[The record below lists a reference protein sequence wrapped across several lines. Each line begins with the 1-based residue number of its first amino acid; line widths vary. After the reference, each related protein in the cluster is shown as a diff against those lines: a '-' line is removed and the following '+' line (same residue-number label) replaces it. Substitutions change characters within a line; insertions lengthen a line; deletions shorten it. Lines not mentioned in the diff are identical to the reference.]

1 MKKFRFL
8 KSEIMKNNLL
18 IKEDGYICNG
28 IVALKEKYVLV
39 NKNLNVDFVTLLEMA
54 EINKMLLNPKWKT
67 IIDVLEI
74 NNNLELKE
82 VEILENELSK
92 IFYNLKIEN
101 REIRMYKHDID
112 KILSIDANIKLCY
125 DKKSKYSDKLY
136 IMLNNEIIGNICG
149 SY

>member
-39 NKNLNVDFVTLLEMA
+39 NKNLNVNFVTLLEMA

-74 NNNLELKE
+74 NNNLELEE
-82 VEILENELSK
+82 VEILQNELSK
-92 IFYNLKIEN
+92 IFYTIKIEN

-136 IMLNNEIIGNICG
+136 IMLNNEIVGNICG

>member
-8 KSEIMKNNLL
+8 KSELMKNDML

-28 IVALKEKYVLV
+28 IIALKEKYVLV

-54 EINKMLLNPKWKT
+54 EINRMLLNPKWKT

-74 NNNLELKE
+74 NNNLELEE
-82 VEILENELSK
+82 VEILQNELSK
-92 IFYNLKIEN
+92 IFYSIKLEN
-101 REIRMYKHDID
+101 KEIRMYRHDID

-125 DKKSKYSDKLY
+125 DKKLIYSNKLY
-136 IMLNNEIIGNICG
+136 IMLNDDIIGVICG